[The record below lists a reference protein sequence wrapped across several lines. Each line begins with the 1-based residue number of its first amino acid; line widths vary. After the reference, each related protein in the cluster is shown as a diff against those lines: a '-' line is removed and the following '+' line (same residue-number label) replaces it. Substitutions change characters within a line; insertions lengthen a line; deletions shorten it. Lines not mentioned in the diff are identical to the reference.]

1 MMVLVGS
8 PITEDQKKLFHRL
21 LTINDLIEISTQVEV
36 SYSTVRNLFY
46 RTQSVTEENKE
57 AVIKMIARA
66 FEKTEDSLIYFEKAK
81 SELKQMLPAQE

>member
-36 SYSTVRNLFY
+36 S
-46 RTQSVTEENKE
+46 
-57 AVIKMIARA
+57 
-66 FEKTEDSLIYFEKAK
+66 
-81 SELKQMLPAQE
+81 